1 MRDEHA
7 DIIVNCAAYTNVDR
21 AEEDEGDG
29 APHQPRRRSEPGV
42 CGTRVRRHAR
52 TRLDGLRVRG
62 GGNTPRTEETP
73 TEPLG
78 VYGRTKL
85 EGEEAI
91 LASGCR
97 YLIFR
102 TAWLYSEYGNNFL
115 KTMLRLT
122 AERETLDVVFDQVGS
137 PTYAGDLAL
146 AIFSVIARRAAC
158 RQRGHLPLR
167 ERGRV
172 LVVRLRG
179 GNRRGRGTRRVPAST
194 LPQQRIS
201 LEGDPPGLL
210 RAGQNQSQADFRP
223 GDTPLARFDALLHA
237 ADRRKRR
244 NTHETAASL
253 SPYLPLDRVV
263 QFPLPAPAAVV
274 RPPILL
280 RKTPPAALRRPD
292 PIEEGPCIRAWC
304 GSASSGSR
312 CIPTGA
318 LRGSATAR

>member
-1 MRDEHA
+1 MLDILVTGADGQLGRELRRLGAASPDRYVFTDVAELDITDREAVCRRVRDEHA

-21 AEEDEGDG
+21 AEEDEATARRINRDAVANLAYAARECG
-29 APHQPRRRSEPGV
+29 ATLVHVSTDYVFG
-42 CGTRVRRHAR
+42 
-52 TRLDGLRVRG
+52 G
-62 GGNTPRTEETP
+62 GGNTPRTEQTP

-122 AERETLDVVFDQVGS
+122 AERETLDVVFDQVVAHLCGR
-137 PTYAGDLAL
+137 PGAGHLQRD
-146 AIFSVIARRAAC
+146 RERAAC

-179 GNRRGRGTRRVPAST
+179 GDRRSRGTRRVPH
-194 LPQQRIS
+194 Q
-201 LEGDPPGLL
+201 
-210 RAGQNQSQADFRP
+210 
-223 GDTPLARFDALLHA
+223 
-237 ADRRKRR
+237 
-244 NTHETAASL
+244 
-253 SPYLPLDRVV
+253 
-263 QFPLPAPAAVV
+263 PLP
-274 RPPILL
+274 
-280 RKTPPAALRRPD
+280 
-292 PIEEGPCIRAWC
+292 
-304 GSASSGSR
+304 
-312 CIPTGA
+312 
-318 LRGSATAR
+318 